1 MDDFSM
7 MNNETLLAY
16 YRGVVAITGKFRA
29 HPTMKYPD
37 ETEKALY
44 KELLSRLGDT
54 RPGNMELLQEYTEQ
68 LEVAYFHL
76 ENHYVCQA
84 NPEANR
90 GNYLGLNMGIHCA
103 KYIAVGALED
113 ELRDRL
119 GESDE

>member
-1 MDDFSM
+1 MDDFSKLS
-7 MNNETLLAY
+7 NEELLVF
-16 YRGVVAITGKFRA
+16 YRDVVAIAGEFRA
-29 HPTMKYPD
+29 NQHMKYPD
-37 ETEKALY
+37 EAQKTMY
-44 KELLSRLGDT
+44 RELLSRLGDT

-68 LEVAYFHL
+68 LEAAYFHL

-84 NPEANR
+84 NPAANR
-90 GNYLGLNMGIHCA
+90 GSYLGMNIGIHCA